1 MIPILKYN
9 IEGDL
14 IQVDEIAKG
23 DLYNAVHNRMAEN
36 DEETLDGTCIDDYG
50 DILDTELTYLL
61 VPYNNSWRE
70 FIIMHTEQYDG
81 QIDFNANA
89 SYFEFLKKSKPREPQ
104 KLEKITLQEA
114 MEFCLTGTRF
124 EPGTIEYA
132 GTATVKWVDYNSP
145 YDILKIICTAFDVQF
160 EARIEVDY
168 NSVVRRYIDVRQK
181 GALFNGKEI
190 VRGKDLIN
198 LKRTVDKSEVVTAL
212 LCVGPE
218 QEEQEGQE
226 AKPPIT
232 TVVTNEEAQ
241 ARWGEPDGKYIW
253 DVYSPETENQ
263 NMTLKRL
270 RTLGH
275 MALNKR
281 INSVVEY
288 DIEQV
293 DLSYQYPHEFVNF
306 GDLVRIKDTEFK
318 PPLYAE
324 SEVIEITRDL
334 LNPGNT
340 QYKVG
345 NIKEFKE
352 SDLLQKWGSLW
363 VHIRKKLNDNITNV
377 NTIVND
383 VVAGQLEHVEKKVYK
398 SATPPENPVNDMY
411 WFDTS
416 NPEVGIL
423 KRYFNG
429 EWLIVTEDE
438 KEDMQGLTREIAMY
452 RSLLTTFENLAIQH
466 QKLYSEVTSISN
478 NEFLVDE
485 ALKADLNLK
494 LNQLVRVYNSI
505 KTRLDKINE
514 DTATIGYLID
524 TQALFQKYREDMQAL
539 YLVVEQANIAINKR
553 IKVLQSQYTDEKFI
567 EAMQSIATSLG
578 FELTEDGLL
587 LGESSVINGA
597 VESLRLD
604 TDKKFE
610 TVVKT
615 AEYETDKNNIVTRLD
630 SAESDILQLPN
641 EINQTVN
648 QNLYEHII
656 EYYPNILNNTDYQI
670 APDSWNAT
678 IEVVEKSAN
687 VSIINVGKGYG
698 ILTPKTT
705 SIKQGIEYSIV
716 FEYKTNDV
724 TSFDYMYF
732 MTPTGQSNIFLST
745 IPSEQRVATPDGV
758 WHKAKMTLTALE
770 DRDNLGLLVGTKTGS
785 HFDIRNLRM
794 FEGTDEGPEKAED
807 GYEKLH
813 NLSTQVNQQS
823 EQIKLK
829 ASSKDFNKTQKTLNK
844 TLSEVVIDALDGVN
858 LSFDD
863 NGNVSDINIDN
874 QGIQFNSD
882 KININKG
889 DVVIQNGVTSIKDLV
904 ANKIRG
910 GRLSS
915 MNDSLIFNLDANVM
929 NVYESGAINFFTKGR
944 LSFNSGTSRIDLFQN
959 NNVATGRNVL
969 HIGGDLFAYGSSLT
983 DPNKATYTG
992 LSIAPGNASMR
1003 YAGSTHFFTMGGT
1016 DTVTPGFSF
1025 DLTNRN
1031 HSTSPSITIRPI
1043 SPPSSGVSSYIGYH
1057 DMFFTGA
1064 YIEKVNAN
1072 YLNGLHLTQNKN
1084 GKAIIWE
1091 GGWGFMPANGGYIVA
1106 SNGSVRVHLLSG
1118 EKWNNGQKSID
1129 SI

>member
-14 IQVDEIAKG
+14 KQVDEIAKG

-293 DLSYQYPHEFVNF
+293 DLSHQYPHEFVNF

-324 SEVIEITRDL
+324 SEVIEIKRDL

-363 VHIRKKLNDNITNV
+363 VHIRKKLNDSVTNV

-398 SATPPENPVNDMY
+398 SPTPPENPVNDMY

-416 NPEVGIL
+416 NPEVGVL

-429 EWLIVTEDE
+429 EWIVVSNEE

-466 QKLYSEVTSISN
+466 QKYYSEVTNLID

-485 ALKADLNLK
+485 AVKDELNAK
-494 LNQLVRVYNSI
+494 LSGLVSVYGAI
-505 KTRLDKINE
+505 KNRLDKIDEN
-514 DTATIGYLID
+514 TATIGYLID
-524 TQALFQKYREDMQAL
+524 TQALFQRYLREMQEL
-539 YLVVEQANIAINKR
+539 YNVVEQAKIAIDKR
-553 IKVLQSQYTDEKFI
+553 IKLLQSQYTDEKYNK
-567 EAMQSIATSLG
+567 AMESIASSLG
-578 FELTEDGLL
+578 FELSEDGLL
-587 LGESSVINGA
+587 VGESSVISGA
-597 VESLRLD
+597 VEALRLD
-604 TDKKFE
+604 TEEKFE

-615 AEYETDKNNIVTRLD
+615 ADYEKDKDNIVTRLD
-630 SAESDILQLPN
+630 NTETSIEQLPD
-641 EINQTVN
+641 EINQTVSK
-648 QNLYEHII
+648 NLYEHIT
-656 EYYPNILNNTDYQI
+656 EYYPNMLENTDYKVM
-670 APDSWNAT
+670 PDSWNAN
-678 IEVVEKSAN
+678 IEIVDDYASVDVNRA
-687 VSIINVGKGYG
+687 GRAFG
-698 ILTPKTT
+698 ILFPKTT
-705 SIKQGIEYSIV
+705 SITQGVEYSIV
-716 FEYKTNDV
+716 FDYKTNDV
-724 TSFDYMYF
+724 TEFDYMYF
-732 MTPTGQSNIFLST
+732 MTPSGQSNVFLST
-745 IPSEQRVATPDGV
+745 IPHEERIAIPDGE

-813 NLSTQVNQQS
+813 NLSTQVNQQA

-904 ANKIRG
+904 ANKIHG
-910 GRLSS
+910 GSLSS
-915 MNDSLIFNLDANVM
+915 MNEEIVFNLDKSVL
-929 NVYESGAINFFTKGR
+929 NVYRSGAVNFFSNGR
-944 LSFNSGTSRIDLFQN
+944 ISFNNGPSRVDIFQG
-959 NNVATGRNVL
+959 VTPDGRNVL
-969 HIGGDLFAYGSSLT
+969 HMGGDLFAYGT
-983 DPNKATYTG
+983 GPMDPNRESFVG
-992 LSIAPGNASMR
+992 LTIRPGDAVTQYS
-1003 YAGSTHFFTMGGT
+1003 SSSHFFTAGGGSNGNK
-1016 DTVTPGFSF
+1016 GFMI
-1025 DLTNRN
+1025 DLTSRN
-1031 HSTSPSITIRPI
+1031 HESNPSITLKPYFT
-1043 SPPSSGVSSYIGYH
+1043 PESGGSNFYLGYH
-1057 DMFFTGA
+1057 NAPFNRG
-1064 YIEKVNAN
+1064 YIDN
-1072 YLNGLHLTQNKN
+1072 LNGLRTINDTMKLGSITHDGRTGFTITN
-1084 GKAIIWE
+1084 GE
-1091 GGWGFMPANGGYIVA
+1091 GWGLAFTDAVYVFNA
-1106 SNGSVRVHLLSG
+1106 ST
-1118 EKWNNGQKSID
+1118 QKIYRK
-1129 SI
+1129 I